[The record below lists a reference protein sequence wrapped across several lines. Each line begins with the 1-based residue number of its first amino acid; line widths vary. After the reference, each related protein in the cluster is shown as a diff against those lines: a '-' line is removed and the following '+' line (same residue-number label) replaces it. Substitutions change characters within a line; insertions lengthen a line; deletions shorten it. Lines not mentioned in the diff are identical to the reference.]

1 VESEAIEDVSEKG
14 VGAESMTNNPHWLNH
29 NTRKLDPEDVVL
41 IRELRKEGLTL
52 QTIANKFEVTKT
64 HVSKIV
70 NKKVWGHLA

>member
-1 VESEAIEDVSEKG
+1 
-14 VGAESMTNNPHWLNH
+14 MTSNPYWLNH
-29 NTRKLDPEDVVL
+29 NTRKLDPEDVIL

-70 NKKVWGHLA
+70 NGKVWGHLRKSAEVCGS